1 MRSQTSRDHH
11 RIITSRTSPS
21 LVAKH
26 VLMAQTLYWT
36 YTDEAPQLATHAFL
50 PIVKAFAKKS
60 NINVDVRRAAPL
72 TTPATQ

>member
-1 MRSQTSRDHH
+1 MQSHLMSKVDEPLARLPIR
-11 RIITSRTSPS
+11 
-21 LVAKH
+21 VH

-60 NINVDVRRAAPL
+60 NINVDVRRAAPR

>member
-1 MRSQTSRDHH
+1 
-11 RIITSRTSPS
+11 
-21 LVAKH
+21 
-26 VLMAQTLYWT
+26 MAQTLYWT

-72 TTPATQ
+72 TTRATQ

>member
-1 MRSQTSRDHH
+1 
-11 RIITSRTSPS
+11 
-21 LVAKH
+21 
-26 VLMAQTLYWT
+26 MAQTLYWT

-72 TTPATQ
+72 TTGTPQKQAATERVMELMAARREAEAVEAS

>member
-1 MRSQTSRDHH
+1 MSKVDEPLARLLASTH
-11 RIITSRTSPS
+11 I
-21 LVAKH
+21 
-26 VLMAQTLYWT
+26 LMAQTLYWT

-72 TTPATQ
+72 TTRTPQ

>member
-1 MRSQTSRDHH
+1 
-11 RIITSRTSPS
+11 
-21 LVAKH
+21 
-26 VLMAQTLYWT
+26 MAQTLYWT

-72 TTPATQ
+72 TTGTPQKQARVTRALLN

>member
-1 MRSQTSRDHH
+1 
-11 RIITSRTSPS
+11 
-21 LVAKH
+21 
-26 VLMAQTLYWT
+26 MAQTLYWT
-36 YTDEAPQLATHAFL
+36 YTDEAPQLATHAIL